1 MKRFTALGVALLFT
15 SLSAYPNLLQKTESP
30 PDMCPMHASP
40 NDRSVERA
48 SPNAKVEVV
57 MAHSHHPANQDP
69 AQPQDPNAPDDSQE
83 QQPAPPHQPSEG
95 AGCSRPHP
103 SDPNGGKGTEANTI
117 ACHCVRKTPC
127 NNGEPGEDPGSPDD
141 KYKTRC
147 KNWCFKSRCSC
158 PNPCKS

>member
-15 SLSAYPNLLQKTESP
+15 SLSAYPNFASQKTESP

-40 NDRSVERA
+40 N
-48 SPNAKVEVV
+48 AKVEVV
-57 MAHSHHPANQDP
+57 MAHSNHAAHQDP
-69 AQPQDPNAPDDSQE
+69 AQPQDPDDSQE

-95 AGCSRPHP
+95 VGCSRPHP
-103 SDPNGGKGTEANTI
+103 SDPNGNKGTEANTI